1 MRTRVTLLLAL
12 SALLVFDGGTPT
24 RPVSFPGEPASRDLH
39 LDAEAVAVA
48 VAAVNPTLSPGELD
62 RIGRAVIRYS
72 SKYALDPELVTA
84 VIREESSGRPWVR
97 SPKGAIGLMQ
107 VMPHMFEP
115 LGLAGNPMT
124 IETNIEAGCMIL
136 ADNIARLGEND
147 GVSAYFWGSEIRD
160 VSYLLR
166 VEAERAAVRRLLRL

>member
-1 MRTRVTLLLAL
+1 MRTRVVLLLAL
-12 SALLVFDGGTPT
+12 SALLVFDGEAPT
-24 RPVSFPGEPASRDLH
+24 RPGSLSGELASGDLRI
-39 LDAEAVAVA
+39 DAEAVALA

-72 SKYALDPELVTA
+72 TKYGLDPELVTA

-97 SPKGAIGLMQ
+97 SPKGAVGLMQ

-115 LGLAGNPMT
+115 LGMAGNPNT
-124 IETNIEAGCMIL
+124 IETNIEAGCLIL
-136 ADNIARLGEND
+136 ADNITRLGEKD